1 VRRVPRDQ
9 ALAMLPV
16 LRPERTGE
24 CAIEPGAM
32 DMDVHALHQGFLRGV
47 KAAGGELVCRAE
59 VVAISLGLWTPARPA
74 LTQDLIERFP
84 EAIVGMQAWMGD
96 DALGR
101 LVLTAY
107 PCLVGERTAAMTEQ
121 MLSRTDLTPGVRR
134 ALIDIGHR
142 HEEAMRSLHR
152 YAATQR

>member
-1 VRRVPRDQ
+1 MDADEIARYEQ
-9 ALAMLPV
+9 ADGSLTGHLAALTA
-16 LRPERTGE
+16 RAAIPEPAAKE
-24 CAIEPGAM
+24 AAWGA
-32 DMDVHALHQGFLRGV
+32 V
-47 KAAGGELVCRAE
+47 AADPAASNYE
-59 VVAISLGLWTPARPA
+59 VVAISLGLWTPSTPRVDPGPHRT
-74 LTQDLIERFP
+74 LP
-84 EAIVGMQAWMGD
+84 EAIVGMQGWMGD

-121 MLSRTDLTPGVRR
+121 MLARTDLTPGVRR

>member
-1 VRRVPRDQ
+1 MSSTWVASRPATEPTCQNRKLSRAPRSVTTT
-9 ALAMLPV
+9 APMRLWARAMTADP
-16 LRPERTGE
+16 
-24 CAIEPGAM
+24 
-32 DMDVHALHQGFLRGV
+32 
-47 KAAGGELVCRAE
+47 AASNYE

-142 HEEAMRSLHR
+142 HEEAMRSLQR
-152 YAATQR
+152 YAATPR

>member
-1 VRRVPRDQ
+1 MGGMVLGRFLAQYGELAQRRV
-9 ALAMLPV
+9 A
-16 LRPERTGE
+16 
-24 CAIEPGAM
+24 
-32 DMDVHALHQGFLRGV
+32 GV
-47 KAAGGELVCRAE
+47 AFVATSAAPA
-59 VVAISLGLWTPARPA
+59 SLGPIRGGLGGAIRVLGP
-74 LTQDLIERFP
+74 LSDLIERFP